1 MRIKIDH
8 IAKIEGHAGFV
19 ADIVDGKTA
28 KARLNVLEGARLLEG
43 ILQGRSFS
51 EVSQIAARICGV
63 CPVVHTLTSIKA
75 LEDGMKISPSK
86 QTILLRE
93 LMMMG
98 QILNS
103 HALHLFFFSL
113 ADFFGIKDDLKL
125 IKKYPNH
132 AKDALIIR
140 DFGNEII
147 EVIGGRSIHPLTAEV
162 GGFKK
167 LPDEKKLKALFQK
180 SEQALVSAQNL
191 AKFFSRLSYPE
202 FERPCRFVSLSLTHQ
217 YPIYDGLMNIG
228 GIDKKTVKDFMTE
241 IKENQV
247 SYNPAVKRS
256 FYGDEP
262 YMVGALAR
270 LNNNG
275 KFLNPKAKEIFKD
288 ADLIVPINNPFY
300 NIFAQAIEI
309 THCVEEAQKLL
320 NQLKDHGLEKEEKKI
335 SVKTGEGW
343 GAIEAP
349 RGTLFYYYEIDKNG
363 LIKNANIITPTAQ
376 NLARLELDLS
386 QYLPK
391 IISRKNMI
399 CGQDCQNLI
408 KMMVRAYDPCL
419 TCATH

>member
-19 ADIVDGKTA
+19 ADIVNGKTA

-75 LEDGMKISPSK
+75 IEDGMKISPSK

-180 SEQALVSAQNL
+180 SEQVLVSAQNL

>member
-1 MRIKIDH
+1 
-8 IAKIEGHAGFV
+8 
-19 ADIVDGKTA
+19 
-28 KARLNVLEGARLLEG
+28 
-43 ILQGRSFS
+43 
-51 EVSQIAARICGV
+51 
-63 CPVVHTLTSIKA
+63 
-75 LEDGMKISPSK
+75 
-86 QTILLRE
+86 
-93 LMMMG
+93 
-98 QILNS
+98 
-103 HALHLFFFSL
+103 
-113 ADFFGIKDDLKL
+113 
-125 IKKYPNH
+125 
-132 AKDALIIR
+132 
-140 DFGNEII
+140 
-147 EVIGGRSIHPLTAEV
+147 
-162 GGFKK
+162 
-167 LPDEKKLKALFQK
+167 
-180 SEQALVSAQNL
+180 VSAQNL